1 MSGEQLVEVLAQINT
16 PHADYAFPAGAIHSL
31 DLTRPPTPINPRGH
45 STLPASGYDL
55 IQSFRDLV
63 EADKARTQI
72 LILVNSQLKMESN
85 RDRRATEEEAISRKA
100 ESLLDRKILIEN
112 MRRLSRRSEPL
123 KTKNISLSEGQKEL
137 RAYFVNLKEEPKGV
151 QAKFD
156 NFKGEENTTCSTSD
170 GLEIQVKLLEETLNG
185 EVGVRES
192 LEGNKTEEYEAQ
204 SRLAEDK

>member
-137 RAYFVNLKEEPKGV
+137 RAYFVNLKEEPKGE
-151 QAKFD
+151 A
-156 NFKGEENTTCSTSD
+156 CSTSD